1 MSEFGSMH
9 VADSLK
15 ASWVD
20 SDGKSLMTGK
30 SLRGATDSPVEIVI
44 PEKIMDSRITAVE
57 ADMEFFKQAI
67 SMEVVS
73 LRNSV
78 IALSEKVLSLENPLQ
93 DSSQPEKKPKKAKK

>member
-30 SLRGATDSPVEIVI
+30 SLRGATTSPVEIII
-44 PEKIMDSRITAVE
+44 PEKIMDSRITNLE
-57 ADMEFFKQAI
+57 KELSI
-67 SMEVVS
+67 

-78 IALSEKVLSLENPLQ
+78 IALSEKILSLEPSFQ
-93 DSSQPEKKPKKAKK
+93 DAPQPEKKPKKAKK